1 MRNHELIC
9 REAQYIIENNAT
21 VRQTG
26 KYFGRSKS
34 AIHQDIRDRLPRI
47 NHALAVEASRV
58 LDVNYTER
66 TMRGGLA
73 TKAKYEKMRNN

>member
-1 MRNHELIC
+1 MDKHELIC
-9 REAQYIIENNAT
+9 REAQYIIKNNAT

-34 AIHQDIRDRLPRI
+34 IIHRDMREKLPHI
-47 NHALAVEASRV
+47 SYTLAVEVSKI
-58 LDVNYTER
+58 LDANLTER

-73 TKAKYEKMRNN
+73 TKAKWEKVRNN